1 MTKDAE
7 AYVMA
12 AAAAIDLPIPPEY
25 LAGTV
30 LNFERSAALAK
41 QLMDFPLPPETEPAP
56 VYKP

>member
-7 AYVMA
+7 VYVTA
-12 AAAAIDLPIPPEY
+12 AAKAIDLPIPPEY
-25 LAGTV
+25 LPGAV

-41 QLMDFPLPPETEPAP
+41 QLMDFPLPPGTEPAP